1 MWGYIYRRFGEAA
14 NPERHDDEYKMVNAP
29 RHRMEPKQVA
39 AMVLLL
45 VVGVAGLAYTLDMSL
60 RGAEREPST
69 CSRLRQ
75 AQERMP

>member
-1 MWGYIYRRFGEAA
+1 
-14 NPERHDDEYKMVNAP
+14 
-29 RHRMEPKQVA
+29 MEPKQVA